1 MRIKFWGVRG
11 SIPTPEH
18 RNSRYGGNTTCV
30 EVRLNDGT
38 LIILDCGSGL
48 RGLGNS
54 LLREFG
60 QEPVTGY
67 IFLTHFHWDHIQGIP
82 FFAPL
87 YKSGSEFHFHAVR
100 RKEQELAEV
109 IQGQIANPYFPVDM
123 RVLSSTRRICDL
135 DYGPRNIKGAIV
147 SSAPL
152 NHPQGCV
159 AYRVEADGCKFVLAT
174 DTEPGSAL
182 HDRSLRELARGAD
195 VLVYDSQYTPEQ
207 LQGAKKGWGH
217 SSWLEGTRIAKEC
230 GVKQLILIHHD
241 PEHDDDF
248 IDNIVQEARREFP
261 EVIGAAE
268 GLELKLPQE
277 EMVHAYEPSTPRQER
292 RFVLEVPVHVIW
304 RDDRGEKK
312 ATGGFVRNISRSTIY
327 FMVPSFTPADRPL
340 ELDFTLP
347 DEIREHGMLAMRFTV
362 RAMRTEQVAAAPRH
376 DPSWMGMVAQLA
388 GEHRISAKEPGRL
401 AFDTLKAQNGN
412 GQQPVSHTELKLL
425 QKVG

>member
-1 MRIKFWGVRG
+1 MRLFIAFSACWADWILKEGVDTMRIKFWGVRG

-217 SSWLEGTRIAKEC
+217 SSWLAGNFLR
-230 GVKQLILIHHD
+230 
-241 PEHDDDF
+241 
-248 IDNIVQEARREFP
+248 
-261 EVIGAAE
+261 
-268 GLELKLPQE
+268 
-277 EMVHAYEPSTPRQER
+277 SSER
-292 RFVLEVPVHVIW
+292 RKVWNLSSPRRKW
-304 RDDRGEKK
+304 
-312 ATGGFVRNISRSTIY
+312 
-327 FMVPSFTPADRPL
+327 FTPTNHPLRDRS
-340 ELDFTLP
+340 
-347 DEIREHGMLAMRFTV
+347 
-362 RAMRTEQVAAAPRH
+362 VA
-376 DPSWMGMVAQLA
+376 LC
-388 GEHRISAKEPGRL
+388 
-401 AFDTLKAQNGN
+401 LK
-412 GQQPVSHTELKLL
+412 SLST
-425 QKVG
+425 

>member
-30 EVRLNDGT
+30 ELRLSNGT

-60 QEPVTGY
+60 QEPINGY

-87 YKSGSEFHFHAVR
+87 YKSGNEFYFHAVR

-135 DYGPRNIKGAIV
+135 DYGAHHVQGAII

-159 AYRVEADGCKFVLAT
+159 AYRIEADGCIFVLAT

-207 LQGAKKGWGH
+207 LQSAKKGWGH

-230 GVKQLILIHHD
+230 AVKRLVLIHHD

-248 IDNIVQEARREFP
+248 IDNIVEEARKEFP
-261 EVIGAAE
+261 DVIGAAE
-268 GLELKLPQE
+268 GLELKLPRE
-277 EMVHAYEPSTPRQER
+277 ELAHAYEPSTPRHER
-292 RFVLEVPVHVIW
+292 RYVLEVPIRITW
-304 RDDRGEKK
+304 RDDRGEMKV
-312 ATGGFVRNISRSTIY
+312 AGGFVRNVSKSTIY
-327 FMVPSFTPADRPL
+327 FMVPSFAPTDRPL
-340 ELDFTLP
+340 ELDLSLP
-347 DEIREHGMLAMRFTV
+347 DEIREHGMLAMRFTA
-362 RAMRTEQVAAAPRH
+362 RAMRTERVVTAPGR
-376 DPSWMGMVAQLA
+376 DPSWVGVVAQI
-388 GEHRISAKEPGRL
+388 GNEFKISEKESGRL
-401 AFDTLKAQNGN
+401 AIDNVKGQIGN
-412 GQQPVSHTELKLL
+412 GQRPLSDDEVKRL